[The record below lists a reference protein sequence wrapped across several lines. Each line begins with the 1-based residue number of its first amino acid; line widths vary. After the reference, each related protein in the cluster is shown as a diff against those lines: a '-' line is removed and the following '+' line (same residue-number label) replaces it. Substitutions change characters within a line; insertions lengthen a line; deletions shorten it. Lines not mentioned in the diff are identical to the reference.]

1 MIGVLY
7 SMKNTREIAKE
18 YRMSHWAEIMRR
30 RTESG
35 MSITKFCAVEGMHV
49 NRYHYWQRRLRAAA
63 VKELM
68 PVKAEPTAPVPSGW
82 TQITTVAE
90 AGTDLS
96 SADVEKREV
105 IIEIGK
111 CRIAVND
118 STEPELLNKVC
129 KVLVALC

>member
-1 MIGVLY
+1 
-7 SMKNTREIAKE
+7 MKNAKEIATE
-18 YRMSHWAEIMRR
+18 YRMVQWTAIMRER
-30 RTESG
+30 AESG
-35 MSITKFCAVEGMHV
+35 LSITKYYEREGMPT
-49 NRYHYWQRRLRAAA
+49 NRYHYWQRRLRAAS

-68 PVKAEPTAPVPSGW
+68 PVKSGPTAPVPSGW
-82 TQITTVAE
+82 SQITTVAE

-96 SADVEKREV
+96 SGAVEKAEV

-118 STEPELLNKVC
+118 STESELLNKVC